1 MRLQQRLDPHA
12 QVSVA
17 VTVIGEESCAF
28 IGLEVERLMKQALD
42 FVPISVVH
50 SGLTINV
57 RSIH

>member
-1 MRLQQRLDPHA
+1 
-12 QVSVA
+12 
-17 VTVIGEESCAF
+17 VIGEEGCAF

-57 RSIH
+57 RSTH